1 MAEAILVALGLAAA
15 ELTGGETSE
24 GRRESASARLDCD
37 PNRLVLARFRL
48 LPDDDEDESD
58 ESDRCSVAVDA
69 RRFSSLG
76 EVASAPPSAEAGSAD
91 A

>member
-58 ESDRCSVAVDA
+58 ESDRCSRRRRAPLQLPRRGRISPAV
-69 RRFSSLG
+69 R
-76 EVASAPPSAEAGSAD
+76 
-91 A
+91 